1 MRTPSGA
8 SRSKLKM
15 PLAAD
20 ALCCDLVLCCFAA
33 NSPAH
38 AQSAATP
45 APPNPDTHAPSQQP
59 GLHVE
64 TGAVIGQDAGQ
75 AQHMLNLINDLQFH
89 HLEQMLED
97 AKSGRIALPAA
108 QQQFLSG
115 ILENRKNQT
124 EQSIHALE
132 PLIDSIAA
140 SGNITEEKLAREA
153 LAEDYLR
160 SGKLAQASQAY
171 HSLDSRLHGHLS
183 ADEQSDLEQPLKLLP
198 LITAQPEMTVDSGA
212 PFTLPYQLD
221 PIGLTDI
228 PVFVDGRSRSWMLD
242 PTEPFNLISRST
254 AQEVGLTLSPESAT
268 IHSLTGKPIAVHATV
283 IPRITLG
290 NVTYRNMTAFVFDDA
305 DFSFPQSGYRVDG
318 VLGYPAVSALGSVT
332 VSSDATIRVDPSGKS
347 SDGPAGAPFYLDG
360 ERVLVAIGKEDG
372 SDDRM
377 FEVDAAGQQSYFSS
391 RFFSEHAAAFQQ
403 AKPQLFQLT
412 GMEDAP
418 PIPAYLAQT
427 VRLQIGRQL
436 VAIHDIQVLTQPLG
450 SAANDDTYGTLGV
463 DVLQQLASYTF
474 NYRTMRFSVTTH

>member
-1 MRTPSGA
+1 MISF
-8 SRSKLKM
+8 
-15 PLAAD
+15 AAD
-20 ALCCDLVLCCFAA
+20 TLCCTLLLCCFLGMSVAQ
-33 NSPAH
+33 

-45 APPNPDTHAPSQQP
+45 AHPNPETLPPSQQQ

-64 TGAVIGQDAGQ
+64 TGAVIGQDTGQ

-97 AKSGRIALPAA
+97 AKSGKNALSAP
-108 QQQFLSG
+108 QQQFLAG

-124 EQSIHALE
+124 EQSIHALQ
-132 PLIDSIAA
+132 PLMDSIAA
-140 SGNITEEKLAREA
+140 SGNITEEKLARQA

-160 SGKLAQASQAY
+160 SGKLAQASRAY
-171 HSLDSRLHGHLS
+171 KALDARLHSHLTV
-183 ADEQSDLEQPLKLLP
+183 DEQSDLEQPLKLLP
-198 LITAQPEMTVDSGA
+198 LIASQPEMTVDTGA

-254 AQEVGLTLSPESAT
+254 AQEVGLTISPESAT
-268 IHSLTGKPIAVHATV
+268 IRSLTGKPISVHATL

-332 VSSDATIRVDPSGKS
+332 VSSDATILVDPSGKS
-347 SDGPAGAPFYLDG
+347 SDTSAGAPFYLDG

-372 SDDRM
+372 TDDRM

-412 GMEDAP
+412 GMENAP

-436 VAIHDIQVLTQPLG
+436 VAIHDIQVLTQPLE
-450 SAANDDTYGTLGV
+450 SAASDDTYGTLGV

-474 NYRTMRFSVTTH
+474 NYRTMRFSVTAH